1 MELPRVNAVGLVEH
15 PNEYAVT
22 ARVYSRGLRV
32 GAAIVLGTFVTVSLA
47 TTVISLGAYC
57 LTSGTGPIGLLF

>member
-1 MELPRVNAVGLVEH
+1 MELSRVNGVGLVEH

-22 ARVYSRGLRV
+22 TRVYSRGLRV
-32 GAAIVLGTFVTVSLA
+32 GATIVLGTFVTVSLA

>member
-1 MELPRVNAVGLVEH
+1 MELPRVNAIGLVEH

-22 ARVYSRGLRV
+22 PRVYSRGLRV

-57 LTSGTGPIGLLF
+57 PTSGTGPIGLLF